1 MTQLVATE
9 KGILKSYLTF
19 QLNEEKFAVNVGQV
33 IEIVEVPNI
42 TKIPNSP
49 TYLLGVIN
57 LRGSILP
64 VVDARIKFGLKANEY
79 TVNTCILVLQLLL
92 DDEQIMLGAL
102 VDAVNEVFDVEQEQ
116 IQPFPA
122 IGTSYK
128 AEFIKGV
135 IKDKDQFVFILN
147 IDKVF
152 SVMEMESIKIVQ
164 ENIIGTDK
172 KENQKTVE

>member
-1 MTQLVATE
+1 MTQTVDTE

-19 QLNEEKFAVNVGQV
+19 QLNEEKFAINVGQV
-33 IEIVEVPNI
+33 IEIVEVPKI

-49 TYLLGVIN
+49 TYLLGVVN

-64 VVDARIKFGLKANEY
+64 VVDARIKFGLKVNEY
-79 TVNTCILVLQLLL
+79 TVNTCILVLQLSL
-92 DDEQIMLGAL
+92 DNEQVTLGAL
-102 VDAVNEVFDVEQEQ
+102 ADTVNEVFDVEQEQ

-122 IGTSYK
+122 LGTSYK

-135 IKDKDQFVFILN
+135 IKDKDQFILILN

-152 SVMEMESIKIVQ
+152 SVAEMESIKIVQ
-164 ENIIGTDK
+164 QLAI
-172 KENQKTVE
+172 